1 MNLSTYKFV
10 SLLNECFVA
19 QFKYSSFKDRSF
31 TAIGCVVA
39 IVTGFSMPTLIVLM
53 GHLLRKFVIFQS
65 VASELCGNQRLTI
78 GRFQS
83 EAMEIAGR
91 MALVGL
97 AMLLSN
103 VVIIGSLGI
112 SATKQSSRIRY
123 YFMRAMLHQEV
134 GWYDTHISGDVAGRI
149 TSDFEKI
156 HDGLGEK
163 IGMCLFFLSTALA
176 SLISAFWH
184 GWQLTLALLALVPC
198 LVLLTTVIAKTQS
211 KLEAEESTEYRFA
224 GAVALEAITFI
235 KTVIAYGGQHKEM
248 TRYSDGLDRATQ
260 TGFRKG
266 LVASVGVSVIWA
278 SIFANYALGFW
289 YGINLIVAD
298 FEMPPGQRQYDTST
312 LIIVFFSVLMFSMSL
327 GQATPYFHAFAN
339 AKRAAGKVYQVIDRK
354 PAIDSR
360 STEGIKP
367 MEFEGAIQF
376 NEVTFSY
383 PSLPTTDTPALHNFS
398 MSIDPG
404 ETVAVIGRQKCGKST
419 IISLMQRFYD
429 VTGGQIL
436 VDQKDIRSYNIGWLR
451 GQMGVVGQRPVLFDA
466 TVSENIRLGL
476 GTATQHDIE
485 QAAIAANAHHFV
497 LKLPKALFECIRFDE
512 AISKRSETPP
522 HRNTTLL
529 WAPHGHPLNSSETQR
544 LGIARAMVRNPRIFL
559 LDDQP
564 STLDSEADMA
574 VQVALDKARAGRTA
588 LIMAQRLSTIRCADR
603 VIVMR
608 AGRVVDIG
616 SHTELIKKG
625 SAPYIDIITTQSGR
639 DSADRLTGAAAAA
652 SDRKKMDGG
661 DAALTG
667 ARSPEP
673 GKECDSLSV
682 QLRELTRPERRYM
695 VAGCICSLF
704 MGLCIPVYAI
714 FLGDMF
720 QGLSSGSAEMIKST
734 TMFYCFLFL
743 VVGVVTG
750 LLAFVQTFTF
760 SVVGENLT
768 RRLRSM
774 TFSAMMKQDLAWYE
788 ELENTPNAL
797 LGSLSTD
804 TARVHGGTC
813 SKLTSMC
820 QAFSALVACLVM
832 SFYWDWHLGFIVLA
846 FVPLVLLSTYLESRM
861 LRGKLISSKQALE
874 YSTKVAAEAIQNI
887 RTVASL
893 HQEEVFCAN
902 YMLSLAEPQ
911 RIMKR
916 KAIVRGFTFG
926 VAQCIPSMAYATS
939 LLYGSLLVGQCDLQF
954 GNLLKVVEGVI
965 LGTAIVGQAVSY
977 SPDFH
982 KSKLAAQKLF
992 RLINRVPTVDFCD
1005 RSGITMDTVRGFL
1018 TLNEVSFTY
1027 AGEQDSKALD
1037 RVTFSVEPGQR
1048 VAIVG
1053 TVGSGRTT
1061 AIYLVERFYDIA
1073 DGEIHKSYNI
1083 CVLQLI
1089 DHISTKMMRLSWMR
1103 EQLGY
1108 VSSETLLRSY
1118 NLFENIAYGDN
1129 SRDVSREEVVS
1140 AARRANAHDF
1150 ITQLPHGY
1158 DTVLPSSGAPDLLT
1172 ESQAKRVALARALVR
1187 DPRILLIDDAFKG
1200 LDVDNERVVQN
1211 AITEASKGRTCVIV
1225 TSKLSAIK
1233 DVDRIFV
1240 MQRGKVVEKGSHAE
1254 LMRREGVYHKLFTEE
1269 GAEQSTT

>member
-1 MNLSTYKFV
+1 
-10 SLLNECFVA
+10 
-19 QFKYSSFKDRSF
+19 
-31 TAIGCVVA
+31 
-39 IVTGFSMPTLIVLM
+39 
-53 GHLLRKFVIFQS
+53 
-65 VASELCGNQRLTI
+65 
-78 GRFQS
+78 
-83 EAMEIAGR
+83 MEIAGH

-134 GWYDTHISGDVAGRI
+134 GWYDTHIGGDVASRI
-149 TSDFEKI
+149 TADFEKI

-163 IGMCLFFLSTALA
+163 IGMCLFFLSTASA

-184 GWQLTLALLALVPC
+184 GWQLTLMLLALVPC
-198 LVLLTTVIAKTQS
+198 LVLITTIIAKTQC
-211 KLEAEESTEYRFA
+211 KLEAEESTEYRYA

-266 LVASVGVSVIWA
+266 LVASLGVSVIWT
-278 SIFANYALGFW
+278 SIFANYAVGFW
-289 YGINLIVAD
+289 YGIDLIVGD
-298 FEMPPGQRQYDTST
+298 FELPPGQRKYDTST

-383 PSLPTTDTPALHNFS
+383 PSLPPTSTPALHNFS

-429 VTGGQIL
+429 VTDGQIL

-451 GQMGVVGQRPVLFDA
+451 GQMGVVGERPVLFDA
-466 TVSENIRLGL
+466 TVSDNIRLGL

-497 LKLPKALFECIRFDE
+497 LKLPKKYD
-512 AISKRSETPP
+512 TMVG
-522 HRNTTLL
+522 
-529 WAPHGHPLNSSETQR
+529 PHGHPLNSSETQR

-574 VQVALDKARAGRTA
+574 VQVALDKVRRGRTA

-608 AGRVVDIG
+608 AGRVVDMG

-625 SAPYIDIITTQSGR
+625 SAPYIDLITTQMTPQKDDGALTPPRSRTMMRRVRALPFAQLRQPLLRKNLQQGDQSGR
-639 DSADRLTGAAAAA
+639 ENLMRAAAA
-652 SDRKKMDGG
+652 SDGKKTDGG
-661 DAALTG
+661 EAALTG

-673 GKECDSLSV
+673 AKECDSLSV
-682 QLRELTRPERRYM
+682 HLRELTRPERRYM
-695 VAGCICSLF
+695 VAGCICSLV
-704 MGLCIPVYAI
+704 MGLSIPVYAI

-720 QGLSSGSAEMIKST
+720 QGLSSGSPESIKST
-734 TMFYCFLFL
+734 TLFYCFLFL
-743 VVGVVTG
+743 LVGVVTG
-750 LLAFVQTFTF
+750 FLAFVQTFTF

-788 ELENTPNAL
+788 ELENTPDAL

-820 QAFSALVACLVM
+820 QAFSALIACLVM

-874 YSTKVAAEAIQNI
+874 YSTKVAAEAIKNI

-965 LGTAIVGQAVSY
+965 LGTAIVGQAVAY
-977 SPDFH
+977 SPDYH
-982 KSKLAAQKLF
+982 KAKLAAQKLF

-1005 RSGITMDTVRGFL
+1005 RSGITMDMVRGFL
-1018 TLNEVSFTY
+1018 TFNEVSFSY
-1027 AGEQDSKALD
+1027 VGEQDAKALD

-1073 DGEIHKSYNI
+1073 DGEI
-1083 CVLQLI
+1083 LI

-1129 SRDVSREEVVS
+1129 SREVSREEVMS
-1140 AARRANAHDF
+1140 AARRANAHGF
-1150 ITQLPHGY
+1150 INQLPHGY
-1158 DTVLPSSGAPDLLT
+1158 NTVLPPPGAPPLLT

-1200 LDVDNERVVQN
+1200 MDVENQRVVQN
-1211 AITEASKGRTCVIV
+1211 AIVEASKGRTCVIV
-1225 TSKLSAIK
+1225 TSKLSVIK

-1269 GAEQSTT
+1269 GAEQSTA

>member
-1 MNLSTYKFV
+1 
-10 SLLNECFVA
+10 
-19 QFKYSSFKDRSF
+19 
-31 TAIGCVVA
+31 
-39 IVTGFSMPTLIVLM
+39 
-53 GHLLRKFVIFQS
+53 
-65 VASELCGNQRLTI
+65 
-78 GRFQS
+78 
-83 EAMEIAGR
+83 

-103 VVIIGSLGI
+103 VVIVGSLGM

-123 YFMRAMLHQEV
+123 YFMRAILHQEV
-134 GWYDTHISGDVAGRI
+134 AWFDTHTAVDVAGRV
-149 TSDFEKI
+149 TADLEKI

-163 IGMCLFFLSTALA
+163 IGMCLFFLSTASA

-184 GWQLTLALLALVPC
+184 GWQLTLVLLALVPC
-198 LVLLTTVIAKTQS
+198 LVLITTIIAKTQS
-211 KLEAEESTEYRFA
+211 KLEAEESVEYRYA
-224 GAVALEAITFI
+224 GSVALEAITFI

-248 TRYSDGLDRATQ
+248 QRYSDRLDRATR
-260 TGFRKG
+260 TGYRKG
-266 LVASVGVSVIWA
+266 LVASVGVSVIWT

-289 YGINLIVAD
+289 YGIDLVVGD
-298 FEMPPGQRQYDTST
+298 FDLPPGQRKYETST

-339 AKRAAGKVYQVIDRK
+339 AKRAAGKVYQIIDRK

-360 STEGIKP
+360 STSGLKP

-376 NEVTFSY
+376 NDVTFCY
-383 PSLPTTDTPALHNFS
+383 PSVTASPPALQNFS
-398 MSIDPG
+398 LSIDPG
-404 ETVAVIGRQKCGKST
+404 EMVAVIGRKKCGKST
-419 IISLMQRFYD
+419 IVNLLQRFYD
-429 VTGGQIL
+429 VTDGQIL
-436 VDQKDIRSYNIGWLR
+436 VDQKDLRAYNIGWLR
-451 GQMGVVGQRPVLFDA
+451 GQMGVVGERPVLFDA

-476 GTATQHDIE
+476 GTASQHDIE

-497 LKLPKALFECIRFDE
+497 LKLPKKYD
-512 AISKRSETPP
+512 TMVG
-522 HRNTTLL
+522 
-529 WAPHGHPLNSSETQR
+529 PHGHPLNVSQTQR
-544 LGIARAMVRNPRIFL
+544 LGIARALVRNPRIFL
-559 LDDQP
+559 LDDHP
-564 STLDSEADMA
+564 ASLDAETDMA
-574 VQVALDKARAGRTA
+574 LQVALDKAREGRTA

-603 VIVMR
+603 VVVLR

-625 SAPYIDIITTQSGR
+625 SAPYIDLITTQINAQKDDGAMTPPR
-639 DSADRLTGAAAAA
+639 NRMIVRRARALPLPQFRPQPILRRAFQQGDVRACDDHVDRFHCGAMPREWGQRELAVDGFIASTYSRIQQSRPASPDRPAGAVDAKKTGGEAAPT
-652 SDRKKMDGG
+652 K
-661 DAALTG
+661 
-667 ARSPEP
+667 SPEL
-673 GKECDSLSV
+673 GKECESLTAKLS
-682 QLRELTRPERRYM
+682 ELTRPERKYM
-695 VAGCICSLF
+695 AAGCVCSFF
-704 MGLCIPVYAI
+704 MGLCIPAYAI

-720 QGLSSGSAEMIKST
+720 QGLSTGSPESIKSIAL
-734 TMFYCFLFL
+734 FYCFLFL
-743 VVGVVTG
+743 LVGVVTG
-750 LLAFVQTFTF
+750 ILAFVQTFTF

-768 RRLRSM
+768 RRLRIL
-774 TFSAMMKQDLAWYE
+774 TFSAIIKQDLAWYE
-788 ELENTPNAL
+788 ELENTPDAL

-820 QAFSALVACLVM
+820 QAFSALIACLVM

-902 YMLSLAEPQ
+902 YMLSLLEAQ

-954 GNLLKVVEGVI
+954 GSLLKVVEGVI
-965 LGTAIVGQAVSY
+965 LGTAIVGQAVAY
-977 SPDFH
+977 SPDYH
-982 KSKLAAQKLF
+982 KAKLAAQKLF
-992 RLINRVPTVDFCD
+992 RLIDRVPTIDFSD
-1005 RSGITMDTVRGFL
+1005 RSGITLDMVRGFL
-1018 TLNEVSFTY
+1018 TLNEVSFSY
-1027 AGEQDSKALD
+1027 AGEQDVKVLD

-1053 TVGSGRTT
+1053 TAGSGRTT
-1061 AIYLVERFYDIA
+1061 AMYLVERFYDIV
-1073 DGEIHKSYNI
+1073 DGEI
-1083 CVLQLI
+1083 LI

-1118 NLFENIAYGDN
+1118 NIADNIAYGDN
-1129 SRDVSREEVVS
+1129 SREVSRDEVVV
-1140 AARRANAHDF
+1140 AACRAHAHDF
-1150 ITQLPHGY
+1150 ITQLPQGY
-1158 DTVLPSSGAPDLLT
+1158 DTVLPPPGEPPLLS

-1187 DPRILLIDDAFKG
+1187 DPRILLIDDSVKG
-1200 LDVDNERVVQN
+1200 LDAENQQVVRN
-1211 AITEASKGRTCVIV
+1211 AIAEASKGRTCVMV
-1225 TSKLSAIK
+1225 SSKLSVIK

-1240 MQRGKVVEKGSHAE
+1240 MQRGRVVEKGSHAE

-1269 GAEQSTT
+1269 GAEQ